1 MENSFNDIE
10 SFEKLFKTYFS
21 PLVNFIN
28 SKINH
33 LENSEEIVQSTFL
46 KLWENR
52 ESLEINTSIKSYLY
66 QSSKNTMIDFIRK
79 SKIVTSELE
88 ESLENIPDN
97 TEIELDPYVIR
108 SQIELALSDLKEKNQ
123 QIFRLNKFEGLT
135 YKEIAKYLDMSERGV
150 EDNIARATK
159 HVKEKLINNKIFD
172 I

>member
-1 MENSFNDIE
+1 
-10 SFEKLFKTYFS
+10 
-21 PLVNFIN
+21 
-28 SKINH
+28 
-33 LENSEEIVQSTFL
+33 
-46 KLWENR
+46 
-52 ESLEINTSIKSYLY
+52 
-66 QSSKNTMIDFIRK
+66 MIDFIRK

-88 ESLENIPDN
+88 ESLERIPDN